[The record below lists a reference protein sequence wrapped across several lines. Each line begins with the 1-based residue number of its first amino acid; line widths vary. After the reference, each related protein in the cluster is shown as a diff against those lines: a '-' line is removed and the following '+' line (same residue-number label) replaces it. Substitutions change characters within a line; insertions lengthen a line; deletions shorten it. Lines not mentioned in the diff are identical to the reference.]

1 MSPPVGEDENE
12 HGQEYKHR
20 TGQAHDLVSRSA
32 LKSEAMVQSYLLNE
46 AQHLVF
52 HDLSGPSMI
61 QRKVPRSLRPS
72 SKGLCGQ
79 PDANAPVQTLTR
91 RDKARKTYLSKE
103 SEVVKKKESKRE
115 KKPKKEKKDKTSR
128 TTKSTRSSSSQS
140 QSDRSDF
147 TAAPGSPVSY
157 LLQELRKIA
166 PEGTAPRTYPS
177 LQMTQVFSEWTDEQM
192 KAYDKESIAAL
203 RSRNVPLMR
212 SWHMEGRTL
221 QAANNFGE
229 SLLHMACRRGF
240 LEVVRFLVDECGHD
254 LWIRDDTGRT
264 PLHDACWTT
273 EPCPELVDYIV
284 AKDCDMLL
292 VCDKRGHTPLD
303 YARKDHWEFWIQHW
317 KTKDIYQ
324 LLPKRDIFYTSAAG
338 STPACQKCVIVENL
352 ESFMSE
358 LNLEGQPNSLI
369 TARRTLSIHASQILE
384 ESPGKNPEV
393 SRDRKHVR
401 RRRSKKSFSSDSSY
415 RIGMERPLPLLLST
429 PVPLSLSLA

>member
-1 MSPPVGEDENE
+1 MSPPAGGDEDEY
-12 HGQEYKHR
+12 GQEHKHG
-20 TGQAHDLVSRSA
+20 TGHAHDLVSRSA
-32 LKSEAMVQSYLLNE
+32 LKSEAMVQSYLLHE

-52 HDLSGPSMI
+52 HDQSGPSMI

-79 PDANAPVQTLTR
+79 PDASAPVQTLSR
-91 RDKARKTYLSKE
+91 REKARKTYLSKE
-103 SEVVKKKESKRE
+103 CEVFKPKESKKE
-115 KKPKKEKKDKTSR
+115 KKPKKEKKEKTSR
-128 TTKSTRSSSSQS
+128 STKSTRSSSSQS

-157 LLQELRKIA
+157 LLQQLRTIA
-166 PEGTAPRTYPS
+166 PEGTAPRTFPC
-177 LQMTQVFSEWTDEQM
+177 LQMTQIFSEWTEEQK
-192 KAYDKESIAAL
+192 KAYDKDSIAAL
-203 RSRNVPLMR
+203 RSRDVPLMR
-212 SWHMEGRTL
+212 SWHKEGRTL

-240 LEVVRFLVDECGHD
+240 LEVVQFLVDECGHD

-264 PLHDACWTT
+264 PLHDACWTA

-317 KTKDIYQ
+317 KTKDFYL
-324 LLPKRDIFYTSAAG
+324 LLPKRDIFYTSAAS

-358 LNLEGQPNSLI
+358 LNLESQPK
-369 TARRTLSIHASQILE
+369 TLTKVQRISSIHASQILE
-384 ESPGKNPEV
+384 EDPRKTSEV
-393 SRDRKHVR
+393 SKDRKRLR
-401 RRRSKKSFSSDSSY
+401 RRRSRKSSLSDSLFLT
-415 RIGMERPLPLLLST
+415 GTERSFPVLSSA
-429 PVPLSLSLA
+429 PVPLAASLL